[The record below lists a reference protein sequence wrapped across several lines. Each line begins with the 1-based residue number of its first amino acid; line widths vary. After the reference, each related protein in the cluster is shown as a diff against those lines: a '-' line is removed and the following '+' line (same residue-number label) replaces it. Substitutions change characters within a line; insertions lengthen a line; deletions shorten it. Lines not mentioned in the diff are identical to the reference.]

1 MPLPP
6 LNALRAFEAAARHNG
21 YIAAA
26 DELCVTRGAISRHVK
41 LLEEHLGV
49 ALFRR
54 HAKGVDLTT
63 AGQRLLPVLTD
74 AFARIERETSR
85 LSAGADDLRMICP
98 PALSIRWLFPR
109 LQAFRERHP
118 DINLR
123 VTTDFYG
130 ETGFDAAEY
139 DLGLSLEHI
148 PGRPAHITAR
158 PLFPM
163 LLSPACAPGLLPL
176 DSPADLARTTLL
188 HDRPR
193 STDWAIWL
201 DHFGINGVDAAQ
213 GESFPNLDMAA
224 RAARFGTGVLMV
236 DLALCREELDS
247 GALHLP
253 FPDMACAT
261 DFGRYSLIAA
271 QDSWRNPKVR
281 AFADW
286 AEEVAAKDAETRPLI
301 PTTASPQSPT
311 S

>member
-21 YIAAA
+21 FIAAA
-26 DELCVTRGAISRHVK
+26 EELHVTSGAVSRHVK

-54 HAKGVDLTT
+54 HAKGVDLTKP
-63 AGQRLLPVLTD
+63 GQRLLPVLTE
-74 AFARIERETSR
+74 AFGKIEHAAAQ
-85 LSAGADDLRMICP
+85 LSAGSGDLRLICP

-109 LQAFRERHP
+109 LQEFRERHP
-118 DINLR
+118 EIGLR

-130 ETGFDAAEY
+130 ETGFDTAEY

-176 DSPADLARTTLL
+176 DSPGDLARATLL

-193 STDWAIWL
+193 STDWQIWL
-201 DHFGINGVDAAQ
+201 DHFGIDGIDPAQ
-213 GESFPNLDMAA
+213 GETFPNLDMAA
-224 RAARFGTGVLMV
+224 RAARYGTGVLMA
-236 DLALCREELDS
+236 DLVLCQEEFDS
-247 GALHLP
+247 GALVQP
-253 FPDMACAT
+253 FPDMVCDTA
-261 DFGRYSLIAA
+261 FGRYSLIAA
-271 QDSWRNPKVR
+271 EETWANPKARV
-281 AFADW
+281 FADW
-286 AEEVAAKDAETRPLI
+286 AEETAAREANSRPLI
-301 PTTASPQSPT
+301 P
-311 S
+311 